1 MQGLESSDECLA
13 EYEGMYTSSTQV
25 CELNGAMA
33 EIAESKASSI
43 NRVQMFTLWQVPVV
57 CFFSI
62 IHMMALSAES
72 AEIGQMLARQLQV
85 SVRFSRSGVRCGR
98 FKE

>member
-13 EYEGMYTSSTQV
+13 EYEGMYTSSTPG

-33 EIAESKASSI
+33 EIAESNASSI

-72 AEIGQMLARQLQV
+72 AEIGQM
-85 SVRFSRSGVRCGR
+85 
-98 FKE
+98 